1 MQQRGPVALVMPF
14 KDEAERLPAV
24 LASIAAQ
31 RYDGGRLRLIA
42 VDNGS
47 RDGGGEIVR
56 WWLERTG
63 MAGEVVDAR
72 RPSIPH
78 ALNCGLGRVAADEIV
93 VRLDAH
99 TVYGPEYVAAIEQA
113 LSSLPGEVWCVGGAP
128 VPGEEPRFGEALHA
142 ALFTNPMGLGPA
154 PFRSS
159 ADVREV
165 EHVYLGG
172 WRPGVLQRL
181 GGWDERW
188 RANEDCELSARLR
201 AGGGRIVRIPLES
214 RVLITRGPL
223 GAVRQWARY
232 GYWRARTI
240 REHPEVMR
248 GRHLIPPV
256 ALLGAAVAAAT
267 PLRVALLPAAGLY
280 AAGVIAGRRREEAA
294 LVTLASPGFFAAV
307 HVAYALGLLAGAAAM
322 ERGRTP
328 TPAAALSAPPVR

>member
-1 MQQRGPVALVMPF
+1 M
-14 KDEAERLPAV
+14 
-24 LASIAAQ
+24 
-31 RYDGGRLRLIA
+31 
-42 VDNGS
+42 
-47 RDGGGEIVR
+47 
-56 WWLERTG
+56 
-63 MAGEVVDAR
+63 
-72 RPSIPH
+72 
-78 ALNCGLGRVAADEIV
+78 
-93 VRLDAH
+93 RLDAH
-99 TVYGPEYVAAIEQA
+99 TVYGPQYVAAIEQA

-201 AGGGRIVRIPLES
+201 AAGGRIVRIPLES

-280 AAGVIAGRRREEAA
+280 AAGVIAGRRRKEAA

-322 ERGRTP
+322 ERGTYP
-328 TPAAALSAPPVR
+328 DAGGSAFGAAGPVRPTDPLSPKQLQSDVPAIWTVCEYVLAQRRQRVRAVRIHIDDGGARARSNAVAVARGELARVDAGAGG